1 MKMKKKK
8 QKPLATNSLEMRNLV
23 RHKIPPAG
31 CYFKD
36 RKLDSNRKKCR
47 TKTEP

>member
-1 MKMKKKK
+1 MKKNKG
-8 QKPLATNSLEMRNLV
+8 LATNSLEMRNLV

-36 RKLDSNRKKCR
+36 RKLDANRKQCR
-47 TKTEP
+47 NRNQDT